1 MMENEFDNRLRE
13 MMESYGEMPEASS
26 WDGIASSLAGS
37 RRRLW
42 MKRSF
47 ATVAA
52 AAAVVALF
60 FIAGGDDIFIKHKIE
75 PQITVVQNAQEA
87 QEAVSGSS
95 EVPAEV
101 VTVRSESR
109 APHADAKGSTSITQE
124 EVTVM
129 NPVAV
134 AANADKNP
142 ESTVIEEKR
151 PQTGEKSIEMVE
163 FEESLKSRLRKRGK
177 PVLAFSAMLSPAA
190 SNEDINL
197 LSLSNANHKDLR
209 SSMDREQVSFD
220 NVSDTRFLPPLTIGL
235 QLMLPVDR
243 IFSLG
248 TGINYSLLYSITE
261 EHNRFGTDRTEQT
274 LHYIG
279 VPLFL
284 QIYLY
289 KTPKLNLYANTGV
302 TLEKG
307 LAVRLKRTGSLPSD
321 EIMRVSGFQWSI
333 GSGLGVEYMIGKHT
347 GLYADPLLTYYFR
360 SNQPVNIRT
369 AEPLQFRMEI
379 GFRYRF

>member
-60 FIAGGDDIFIKHKIE
+60 FIAGGDDILIKQKIE

-87 QEAVSGSS
+87 VSDSS
-95 EVPAEV
+95 EVPAKV

-109 APHADAKGSTSITQE
+109 ALHADAKGSMSIKQE

-134 AANADKNP
+134 AASADKNP
-142 ESTVIEEKR
+142 ESPVIEKKI

-163 FEESLKSRLRKRGK
+163 FEESLKNRLGKRGK

-307 LAVRLKRTGSLPSD
+307 LAVRFKRTGSLPSD

-360 SNQPVNIRT
+360 SNQPMNIRT